1 MGNFFS
7 ITKMPRTCELEAW
20 SPPVSVDLLDDMT
33 KEELLE
39 FRAFRDWLRTLKASL
54 ALQRFEDHALHKS
67 PYKLKHIQCQ
77 ATDRTYTEPKR
88 ILFLK
93 LQVTVENDLGE
104 RLPGAVFLRGGSVA
118 MLMIL
123 RMEGAYDERWV
134 IMTEQPRIAAGSLSF
149 VEIPAGMLDDSSK
162 FSGAAAREIEEEVG
176 YKLEGKD
183 LIDMTKLAM
192 QHQKTEQDLRV
203 AVYPSPGACD
213 EFIAIFFWQQTVS
226 RARLEDLNGRLTGR
240 RAEQEKIRLKL
251 IPYNQLLDH
260 GGRDAKTLAA
270 WSLYEY
276 LRKTG
281 KHPELD

>member
-1 MGNFFS
+1 MV
-7 ITKMPRTCELEAW
+7 E
-20 SPPVSVDLLDDMT
+20 LLDDMT
-33 KEELLE
+33 KEELLN
-39 FRAFRDWLRTLKASL
+39 FRAFKDWLQTLKDSL
-54 ALQRFEDHALHKS
+54 ALQRFESHALHKA

-104 RLPGAVFLRGGSVA
+104 RLPGAVFLRGGSVE

-123 RMEGAYDERWV
+123 RTAEEYDERWV
-134 IMTEQPRIAAGSLSF
+134 IVTEQPRIAAGSLSF
-149 VEIPAGMLDDSSK
+149 VEIPAGMLDDSDN
-162 FSGAAAREIEEEVG
+162 FAGAAAREIEEEVG
-176 YKLEGKD
+176 YTLEGKD
-183 LIDMTKLAM
+183 LIDMTKLTV
-192 QHQKTEQDLRV
+192 QKHKKPEEDLRE
-203 AVYPSPGACD
+203 AMYLSPGACD
-213 EFIAIFFWQQTVS
+213 EFIAIFFWQKTVS
-226 RARLEDLNGRLTGR
+226 RASLEELNGRLTGK

-251 IPYNQLLDH
+251 IPYEQLLDL

-281 KHPELD
+281 DHPELD